1 MFCLCLCLCPC
12 IRLCVRLCRCLGHHQ
27 MNPDAVLLPA
37 IYDMW
42 VAMLKSHK
50 CGCLLR
56 IRLQRE
62 EGEEGE
68 GEGGKSHSKVGSRWV
83 RQTRDIP
90 MFRASPLISK
100 VSSSYWNGMEFLKLL
115 WLAVHTQ
122 SPAPSTRHHLKGH
135 FIRYNCYTWAPI
147 KQIFEGLL

>member
-1 MFCLCLCLCPC
+1 MFCLCLCLCLCPC

-62 EGEEGE
+62 EEGE
-68 GEGGKSHSKVGSRWV
+68 GKSHSKVGSRWV
-83 RQTRDIP
+83 RQRPTFNHFHKFLYIFIHFDP
-90 MFRASPLISK
+90 FLSAASASA
-100 VSSSYWNGMEFLKLL
+100 SSPTS
-115 WLAVHTQ
+115 
-122 SPAPSTRHHLKGH
+122 APSSAAPASVSLACTGRNAQSINQSKK
-135 FIRYNCYTWAPI
+135 YT
-147 KQIFEGLL
+147 